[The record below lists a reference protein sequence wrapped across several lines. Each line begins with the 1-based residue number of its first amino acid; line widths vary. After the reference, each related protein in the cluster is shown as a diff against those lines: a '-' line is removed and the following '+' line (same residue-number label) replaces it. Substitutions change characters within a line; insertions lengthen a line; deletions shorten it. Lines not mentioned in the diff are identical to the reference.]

1 MTRQCP
7 DCMAR
12 ASSPEPPPVPR
23 TLRSHQGAAA
33 RARFPGTRPQSRD
46 DPLIELADLLWEA
59 RHRLPA
65 DVMRTLGDVLFC
77 SAATRFGEPYEPDLY
92 GAEDYA
98 RHCAGCCE
106 EAGEW

>member
-1 MTRQCP
+1 MTRECP
-7 DCMAR
+7 DCAAR
-12 ASSPEPPPVPR
+12 ASSSEPPPVPP

-33 RARFPGTRPQSRD
+33 RAQFPAKRPQSGD
-46 DPLIELADLLWEA
+46 DRLTELADLLWEA

-77 SAATRFGEPYEPDLY
+77 ASAARFSGPYEPELY
-92 GAEDYA
+92 GPEDYA

-106 EAGEW
+106 QAGEW